1 MAAPSLHDEGWRQ
14 GSLIRE
20 SLDVHFLGLKDDGTI
35 EDRTLR
41 HGLWLLVTQDCDLD
55 QTRITNPTRQLEL
68 RPVYA
73 QTTDDKV
80 EGWRTRNVLVKEGLV
95 LRADSPKLTLSVAAL
110 QALKPKRE
118 DDVEEDRRVQIK
130 IWLGLRYDRPAIPKP
145 FLPLAELLYAR
156 MIAELPDRFRNV
168 VRDSWVYFEEDASIR
183 LFLIL
188 GDDHQDRVQ
197 DVQDWLDDDVI
208 PALIDQEIIVRERQ
222 AATSRGTSL
231 WILQTYYGLDK
242 TDLSLNV

>member
-1 MAAPSLHDEGWRQ
+1 MTAPSLHDEGWRQ

-20 SLDVHFLGLKDDGTI
+20 SLDVHFLGLKNDGTI
-35 EDRTLR
+35 EDRTLH

-55 QTRITNPTRQLEL
+55 QTRITNLTRQLEL

-80 EGWRTRNVLVKEGLV
+80 DGWRTRNVLVKEGLV

-130 IWLGLRYDRPAIPKP
+130 TWLGLRYDRPAIPKP
-145 FLPLAELLYAR
+145 FVPSAELLYAR
-156 MIAELPDRFRNV
+156 IIAELPDRFRNV

-197 DVQDWLDDDVI
+197 EVLDWLDDDVI
-208 PALIDQEIIVRERQ
+208 PALIDQGVIVRERQ

-242 TDLSLNV
+242 TDLSLNA